1 MSESTGS
8 IGSANDSTARPP
20 AAPRRRAVGLQVAAA
35 VTAGLAVVAP
45 IQDIYSIRW
54 DIGVAV
60 QSYRVTGWGATQHF
74 SGQADIAVSAT
85 RIAIPFLV
93 GAVLLTAGML
103 AWSVPRRG
111 SVAPLLVLAGAAVT
125 AGAALTVY
133 LDYQAAVAQAA
144 MSPEVTTAVTVH
156 TGGWLIGGAGA
167 TALAAALLAG
177 WTARPL
183 PAGTTPV
190 GTTSAPVPTAPSA
203 DGTEVPAADP
213 VVAPEEPPP
222 APPTWSP
229 ADFQRPPPGAGPG

>member
-8 IGSANDSTARPP
+8 IGSADGSAP
-20 AAPRRRAVGLQVAAA
+20 AAPRPRAVGLPVAAA

-45 IQDIYSIRW
+45 LQDVYSIRR

-60 QSYRVTGWGATQHF
+60 QSYRVTGWGATVHF
-74 SGQADIAVSAT
+74 SGQPDIPVPTT

-93 GAVLLTAGML
+93 GAVLLSAGVL
-103 AWSVPRRG
+103 AWSVPRRR

-133 LDYQAAVAQAA
+133 LDYRAAVAQAA
-144 MSPEVTTAVTVH
+144 MSPEVTTAATVH
-156 TGGWLIGGAGA
+156 TGGWLIGVAGA

-183 PAGTTPV
+183 PAGTTSA
-190 GTTSAPVPTAPSA
+190 GTTSAPVPTAPSP

-213 VVAPEEPPP
+213 VRAPDEPPP

-229 ADFQRPPPGAGPG
+229 ADFQRPPPGTGPG